1 MKYSDIKFIK
11 HPPRY
16 GSTVGLYIGRYL
28 VSQSLVELMWSQAAA
43 SLPTLDWSRKQDVKS
58 VFGDKEFWLSH
69 KIGARIAL
77 GRCLKFFVD
86 HGMLPMLEANHGKK
100 GPRRYIR
107 K

>member
-1 MKYSDIKFIK
+1 MEYSDIKFIK
-11 HPPRY
+11 RQLRY
-16 GSTVGLYIGRYL
+16 GSTVGLYIGGYF
-28 VSQSLVELMWSQAAA
+28 VSQSLVELMWSQAAE

-58 VFGDKEFWLSH
+58 VFGDKELWLSH

-86 HGMLPMLEANHGKK
+86 HGMLPLREANRGKK
-100 GPRRYIR
+100 GPRRYVC